1 MKPKA
6 GSVKRSIEM
15 IIPKIIKKNK
25 FGNKR
30 ETFIKNPKTYEN
42 IINKFMPIK

>member
-30 ETFIKNPKTYEN
+30 ETFIKNPKN
-42 IINKFMPIK
+42 I